1 MVNTKEF
8 TNRLQEIIEYYD
20 LTASSFANKA
30 AAPGIGEAAP
40 TAICLSLTSKSAN

>member
-20 LTASSFANKA
+20 LTASSFADKIEVGRSSISN
-30 AAPGIGEAAP
+30 
-40 TAICLSLTSKSAN
+40 LL